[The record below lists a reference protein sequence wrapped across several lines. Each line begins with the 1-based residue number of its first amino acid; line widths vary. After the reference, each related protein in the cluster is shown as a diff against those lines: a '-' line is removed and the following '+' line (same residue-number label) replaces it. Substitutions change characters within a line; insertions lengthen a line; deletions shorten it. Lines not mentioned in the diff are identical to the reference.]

1 MFISWPSSCR
11 LFLSFSVMH
20 AGLHQWWKAKTAV
33 KFLNTQTITPVRV
46 KMRWE
51 QWWNSYRNY
60 CDYNANRTSSTE
72 LFSFFVNHLNSR
84 LLAVFLSSIFR
95 AINADIGG
103 AFIWILN
110 ALYWGLG
117 LTTCL
122 AFSCWDRQTDTSA
135 RYPPC
140 LQINKGKSQL

>member
-1 MFISWPSSCR
+1 MASMQCQWNKPRGWKPPQRPLQGMLGKERIGTMATAIALK

-33 KFLNTQTITPVRV
+33 KFLNTQTITPVRA

-60 CDYNANRTSSTE
+60 CDYNASRTLSTE

-95 AINADIGG
+95 AINADIGR
-103 AFIWILN
+103 AFIGFWMLCI
-110 ALYWGLG
+110 GG
-117 LTTCL
+117 
-122 AFSCWDRQTDTSA
+122 
-135 RYPPC
+135 
-140 LQINKGKSQL
+140 